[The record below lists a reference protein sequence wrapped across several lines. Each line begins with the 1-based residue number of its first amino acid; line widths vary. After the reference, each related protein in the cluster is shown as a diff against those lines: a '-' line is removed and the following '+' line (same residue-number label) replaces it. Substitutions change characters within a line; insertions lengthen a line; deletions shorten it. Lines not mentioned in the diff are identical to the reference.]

1 MQLSPYN
8 CSIEHIKGVDTT
20 IADML
25 SRPLRQLPSSL
36 EVVQPSSSDE
46 LDIDVPE
53 HTYQF
58 NILDYN
64 KFVPKQYASYEA
76 RPEQREYQ
84 YLNPKLDMRVEQL

>member
-8 CSIEHIKGVDTT
+8 CYIEHIKGVDTT
-20 IADML
+20 IADNL

-53 HTYQF
+53 H
-58 NILDYN
+58 L
-64 KFVPKQYASYEA
+64 SG
-76 RPEQREYQ
+76 
-84 YLNPKLDMRVEQL
+84 